1 MSRYILGLILVV
13 VGTAIGFAVAH
24 YYPSSFPFEDK
35 INAIDLITLCV
46 TVFLAVYIP
55 IFLEKQMHSHR
66 FENEVV
72 VRKIEELQATLRDV
86 NRTVTECLQKN
97 TVSSGNSHAIVNS
110 FTSISNELDTL
121 ITLIELCHQRKLD
134 TDLNSIKNLRHEYK
148 RTVTGGNFGRKVFKY
163 TALTKKE
170 EEVIYHKLD
179 KELCILIFK
188 INRM

>member
-1 MSRYILGLILVV
+1 MNRFILGFILVV
-13 VGTAIGFAVAH
+13 VGTAIGFAIAH
-24 YYPSSFPFEDK
+24 YYPTFPFDDK
-35 INAIDLITLCV
+35 INAVDLLTLLV
-46 TVFLAVYIP
+46 TIFLAVYIP

-66 FENEVV
+66 FEKDVV
-72 VRKIEELQATLRDV
+72 VRKIEGLQSSLRDV

-97 TVSSGNSHAIVNS
+97 TVSTGNSHAIVNS

-134 TDLNSIKNLRHEYK
+134 MDLTSIKNLRHEYK

>member
-1 MSRYILGLILVV
+1 MSRYFLGLILVI
-13 VGTAIGFAVAH
+13 VGTAIGIVVAH
-24 YYPSSFPFEDK
+24 YYPNFPFEDK
-35 INAIDLITLCV
+35 INAVDLITLCV
-46 TVFLAVYIP
+46 TIFLAVYIP

-66 FENEVV
+66 FEKDVIVN
-72 VRKIEELQATLRDV
+72 KIEGLQSTLRNV
-86 NRTVTECLQKN
+86 NRSVTECLQKN
-97 TVSSGNSHAIVNS
+97 AVSAQNSHAIINS

-121 ITLIELCHQRKLD
+121 ITLIELCHKRKLD
-134 TDLNSIKNLRHEYK
+134 MDLNSIKNLRHEYK
-148 RTVTGGNFGRKVFKY
+148 RTVTGGNFGRKTFKY